1 MTASSNT
8 LITPSII
15 AKEALMQLENNL
27 VMGSLVHRDYSKEFN
42 KVGSTI
48 SIRKPVKF
56 KSSTGAAR
64 VSSDVTEGTVPIS
77 IDTQRHVSWDFSSK
91 DLTMTVDDYSER
103 YIKPAMIELA
113 QQVELSLTSLYSQVP
128 SWTGTAGT
136 TPSTFLT
143 LGGAR
148 QKLIEHAAPGGDTLN
163 AVLNPAAA
171 LNVAND
177 LKTLFVQQKTQ
188 TALERVKIGK
198 YAGFDTYESAS
209 IINHTVGALGGT
221 PLVAGASQNSN
232 STPQA
237 NSQTLNTDGWTAS
250 VTGVVKAGEVITIA
264 GVYDVNPKTYQS
276 LGYLKQFVVLADAD
290 SGASTG
296 PAALTIAPAIV
307 TSGPYQNVT
316 AGPADNAAI
325 TVVTGT
331 AATSYAQNLCFHK
344 NAFALVMADLD
355 LPDGAAFKARQSAN
369 NLSARVVK
377 QYDID
382 LDRDIIRLDILYGG
396 KCIYPEL
403 AVRLTG

>member
-1 MTASSNT
+1 MTASTNT
-8 LITPSII
+8 LITPSVI

-42 KVGSTI
+42 KVGSTV

-56 KSSTGAAR
+56 KSSTGATR
-64 VSSDVTEGTVPIS
+64 VSSDVVEGTVPIS
-77 IDTQRHVSWDFSSK
+77 IDTQRHVSWDFVSK
-91 DLTMTVDDYSER
+91 DLTLTVDDYSER

-113 QQVELSLTSLYSQVP
+113 QQVELSLMSLYSQVP
-128 SWTGTAGT
+128 AWTGTAGT
-136 TPSTFLT
+136 TPSTFLE
-143 LGGAR
+143 LGAAR
-148 QKLIEHAAPGGDTLN
+148 QILVEHAAPMGDTLN
-163 AVLNPAAA
+163 AVLNPSAS
-171 LNVAND
+171 LKVAND

-209 IINHTVGALGGT
+209 IVNHTVGALGGT

-237 NSQTLNTDGWTAS
+237 NSMTLNTDGWTAS
-250 VTGVVKAGEVITIA
+250 TTGVMKAGDVITIA
-264 GVYDVNPKTYQS
+264 GVYDVNPKTYQT

-331 AATSYAQNLCFHK
+331 AATSYPQNLCFHK

-382 LDRDIIRLDILYGG
+382 LDRDIIRLDILYGV

>member
-15 AKEALMQLENNL
+15 AKESLMQLENNL
-27 VMGSLVHRDYSKEFN
+27 VMGQLVHRDFAKEFT
-42 KVGSTI
+42 KVGDTI
-48 SIRKPVKF
+48 SVRKPVKF
-56 KSSTGAAR
+56 RSSSGATR
-64 VSSDVTEGTVPIS
+64 VSSDVIEGSVPIVM
-77 IDTQRHVSWDFSSK
+77 DKQQHVSWDFSSK
-91 DLTMTVDDYSER
+91 DLTLTVEDYSER

-113 QQVELSLTSLYSQVP
+113 QYVELQLMGLYASVP
-128 SWTGTAGT
+128 MWTGTAGT
-136 TPSTFLT
+136 TPSTFLE
-143 LGGAR
+143 LGAAR
-148 QKLIEHAAPGGDTLN
+148 QKLVEHAAPQDTLN

-171 LNVAND
+171 LKVAND
-177 LKTLFVQQKTQ
+177 LKLVNTQQKTQ
-188 TALERVKIGK
+188 TALERVKVGK

-209 IINHTVGALGGT
+209 IVNHTVGAFGGT
-221 PLVAGASQNSN
+221 PLVKGGSQNSN
-232 STPQA
+232 SAPQA
-237 NSQTLNTDGWTAS
+237 NSQTLTTDGWTAS
-250 VTGVVKAGEVITIA
+250 TTGVLKAGDVITIA
-264 GVYDVNPKTYQS
+264 GVYDVNPKTYQT
-276 LGYLKQFVVLADAD
+276 LGYLKQFVVTADAD

-296 PAALTIAPAIV
+296 DASLTIAPAIV

-331 AATSYAQNLCFHK
+331 ASTAYAQNLCFHK

-369 NLSARVVK
+369 NLSVRVVK

-382 LDRDIIRLDILYGG
+382 LDRDIIRLDILFGVKKMYD
-396 KCIYPEL
+396 EL

>member
-1 MTASSNT
+1 MTASSNA
-8 LITPSII
+8 LITPAKI
-15 AKEALMQLENNL
+15 AKESLMQLENNL
-27 VMGSLVHRDYSKEFN
+27 VMGQLVHRDFAKEFT
-42 KVGSTI
+42 KVGDTV

-56 KSSTGAAR
+56 RSSTGATR
-64 VSSDVTEGTVPIS
+64 VSSDVTEGSVPVV
-77 IDTQRHVSWDFSSK
+77 IDTQRHVSWDFVSK
-91 DLTMTVDDYSER
+91 DLTLTVDDYSER

-113 QQVELSLTSLYSQVP
+113 QQVESALMGLYSSVP
-128 SWTGTAGT
+128 LWTGTAGT
-136 TPSTFLT
+136 TPSTFLE
-143 LGGAR
+143 LGAAR
-148 QKLIEHAAPGGDTLN
+148 QKLVEHAAPQDTLN

-171 LNVAND
+171 LKVAND
-177 LKTLFVQQKTQ
+177 LKNVFTPQKTQ

-209 IINHTVGALGGT
+209 IVNHTVGALGGT
-221 PLVAGASQNSN
+221 PLVNGATQNSN

-250 VTGVVKAGEVITIA
+250 TTGVLKAGDVITIA
-264 GVYDVNPKTYQS
+264 GVNDINPKTYQD
-276 LGYLKQFVVLADAD
+276 LGYLKQFVVLADVD

-331 AATSYAQNLCFHK
+331 AATSYPQNLCFHK

-355 LPDGAAFKARQSAN
+355 LPDGAAFKARQSYN
-369 NLSARVVK
+369 NLSVRVVK

-382 LDRDIIRLDILYGG
+382 LDRDIIRLDILFGVKRMYD
-396 KCIYPEL
+396 EL